1 MASWTALAMALVA
14 ATPIAAPPLAPAP
27 APSIAPP
34 PARRIGP
41 IQSGAAPANRLPAQ
55 RLRINGQAQS
65 ASWEWIGDHPE
76 RPDQLWLPLEVLQ
89 GQLGF
94 SSRTASDGS
103 LELEWFGHKLLVPS
117 SRQRTLGDEVA
128 IEVAALLESVGVSL
142 RHGPHGLELNLP
154 RPQLL
159 QVRSSQQPGQ
169 RRVVLDLAGPATV
182 SQGEGGLRLQ
192 IQSGPEQLS
201 QLLTLGLPGDQRG
214 GSLRIR
220 STAPLR
226 VFTLGEPTRIVIDL
240 PSGGE
245 RTVAT
250 AGPAPLDPRLQ
261 ALLGSQLVWDR
272 QQIQVAGHWL
282 RLNAVRLDPRRAPLQ
297 LRTLSRPGGMEGL
310 SSLSQLAGSRDAL
323 VAINGGYFN
332 RVRRLPLG
340 ALKDQGRWLSGPILN
355 RGVMAWEANSLPRFG
370 RLQLEEWLEDGAG
383 GRWPLQT
390 LNSGYVQRGLSR
402 YTADWGPSY
411 RALSDGESALVLRD
425 GAVQRRYDAIN
436 LRTGV
441 PLVPSELL
449 VVARGGFPLPVATSS
464 RFTLTSRPSNPLG
477 EASNVVGGG
486 PLLLQDGRVVL
497 AGGSESF
504 GPAFLS
510 QGAPRTVVGSDG
522 QRLWLMTLEG
532 TDDAGPTLTET
543 ALALQQ
549 LGLRDALNLDG
560 GSSTGLVLG
569 GNQFVKGRGVIGAI
583 HNGLGLVPL
592 APVPQAGGGS

>member
-1 MASWTALAMALVA
+1 MASWTTLAMALVA

-27 APSIAPP
+27 VPLAAPP
-34 PARRIGP
+34 AASRMGRIP
-41 IQSGAAPANRLPAQ
+41 SREAPPNRAPAQ
-55 RLRINGQAQS
+55 RLLINGRAQS
-65 ASWEWIGDHPE
+65 ASWEWVGDHPE

-94 SSRTASDGS
+94 SSRTSNDGS
-103 LELEWFGHKLLVPS
+103 LDLEWYGHKLLVPS
-117 SRQRTLGDEVA
+117 ARQRTLGDEVA
-128 IEVAALLESVGVSL
+128 IEVAGLLESVGVKL
-142 RHGPHGLELNLP
+142 RRGPHGLDLNLP
-154 RPQLL
+154 PPQLL

-182 SQGEGGLRLQ
+182 SQAEGGLRLQ
-192 IQSGPEQLS
+192 VQSGPEQLG
-201 QLLTLGLPGDQRG
+201 QLLALGLPGDQRG

-220 STAPLR
+220 SAAPLR
-226 VFTLGEPTRIVIDL
+226 VFTLGEPARIVIDL
-240 PSGGE
+240 PSSGG
-245 RTVAT
+245 RPAAA
-250 AGPAPLDPRLQ
+250 AGSAPLDPRLQ
-261 ALLGSQLVWDR
+261 ALLGSHLVWDR
-272 QQIQVAGHWL
+272 HQIQVAGQWF

-310 SSLSQLAGSRDAL
+310 SSLSQLAGGRDAL

-402 YTADWGPSY
+402 YTSDWGPTY

-425 GAVQRRYDAIN
+425 GALQRRYDSIS
-436 LRTGV
+436 LGQGV
-441 PLVPSELL
+441 PLVPTELL

-464 RFTLTSRPSNPLG
+464 KLTLTSRPSNPLG
-477 EASNVVGGG
+477 DASNVVGGG
-486 PLLLQDGRVVL
+486 PLLLLDGRIVL
-497 AGGSESF
+497 AGGNESF

-510 QGAPRTVVGSDG
+510 QEAPRTVVGSDG
-522 QRLWLMTLEG
+522 KHLWLLTLEG
-532 TDDAGPTLTET
+532 TDDAGPTLMET

-569 GNQFVKGRGVIGAI
+569 GNQFVKGRGVVGAI
-583 HNGLGLVPL
+583 HNGLGLVPPSPL
-592 APVPQAGGGS
+592 PQAGQRF